1 MVGGLRGLCF
11 QDTPWS
17 TIGKI
22 CLYICRLFSHNVVS
36 LNNKMAA
43 MLVSHNLAGNK
54 TFCHVNTSFCPNWFE
69 CVVKTLAIHSKI
81 RRDCTT
87 VQSVCP
93 CKPNECERLYIC
105 RHKNGIKN
113 AIMSQ
118 SDVCHSCQIQLTAVK
133 MGHLLGLSAGTGKL
147 CIFGHLG
154 LVFIWSCFVSCLL
167 LLLYYVICAPVLTE
181 GTHLLTCIT
190 WWYCLLRSTIHQDHD
205 MTHRGGFKKGLF
217 IVESALSLFS

>member
-1 MVGGLRGLCF
+1 MGDLRGLCF

-22 CLYICRLFSHNVVS
+22 YLYICRLFLHNVVS

-69 CVVKTLAIHSKI
+69 RVVKTLAIHPKI
-81 RRDCTT
+81 RCNCTT

-93 CKPNECERLYIC
+93 CKPNECESSHIC
-105 RHKNGIKN
+105 RYKNGTKN

-118 SDVCHSCQIQLTAVK
+118 SDVCHSCQSQLTAVK
-133 MGHLLGLSAGTGKL
+133 MG
-147 CIFGHLG
+147 
-154 LVFIWSCFVSCLL
+154 
-167 LLLYYVICAPVLTE
+167 
-181 GTHLLTCIT
+181 HLLTCIT
-190 WWYCLLRSTIHQDHD
+190 WWYCLLRPTIHKGHD
-205 MTHRGGFKKGLF
+205 MNHRGGFKKRLVYSGKCT
-217 IVESALSLFS
+217 